1 MRRVRSYK
9 SKKLGFT
16 LIEIV
21 LVMAILVLMIGTFF
35 AVFRVINIS
44 HAKVAVV
51 NDAKDYVELNMEAI
65 TNLIV
70 NSSKITF
77 CTDPTWS
84 VGVDDPNSKSLY
96 YDSLNGGRDG
106 LLYFLGKGETAT
118 PTNPI
123 FTYDQYKIGNGTTNK
138 WYIKPTFSLDTT
150 NPTNKLVKVK
160 LDLYDN
166 SSSSTSPYWTL
177 TRSIY
182 VPNLASTSNVGAAP
196 YTVMKCLRTTL
207 G

>member
-1 MRRVRSYK
+1 MRRTRSYQ
-9 SKKLGFT
+9 SKKPGFT
-16 LIEIV
+16 LLEIV
-21 LVMAILVLMIGTFF
+21 LVMAILVFMIGTFF
-35 AVFRVINIS
+35 AVFNIIQVS
-44 HAKVAVV
+44 HAKVAVM

-77 CTDPTWS
+77 CTNPTWN

-96 YDSLNGGRDG
+96 YDSLSGGKSG
-106 LLYFLGKGETAT
+106 LLYFLGKGEL
-118 PTNPI
+118 PTDPI
-123 FTYDQYKIGNGTTNK
+123 FTYDQYKIGNGKNK

-150 NPTNKLVKVK
+150 NPTNKMVKVK